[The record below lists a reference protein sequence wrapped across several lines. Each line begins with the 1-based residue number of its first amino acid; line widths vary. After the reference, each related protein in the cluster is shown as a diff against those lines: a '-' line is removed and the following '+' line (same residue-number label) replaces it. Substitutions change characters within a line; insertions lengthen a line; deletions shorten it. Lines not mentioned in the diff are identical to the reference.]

1 MLWDLPMN
9 HFMLQYL
16 HQKGIMK
23 AGWKCHVYPS
33 SYYTAGYTLSVS
45 IRLMLG
51 VRQMAAVT
59 TKLFRRLSITELV
72 GVGVSN
78 YLDSTVRHTDLSVAP
93 SS

>member
-1 MLWDLPMN
+1 MD

-16 HQKGIMK
+16 HQKGIMN
-23 AGWKCHVYPS
+23 AGWKCHFYPS
-33 SYYTAGYTLSVS
+33 SYYTAGTTVRFS

-59 TKLFRRLSITELV
+59 PKLLRRLSITELV
-72 GVGVSN
+72 GVRVSN
-78 YLDSTVRHTDLSVAP
+78 YLDSIVRHIDLSVAP